1 MRCKSTAARRPD
13 TRAARYPLGYAVER
27 GHLAFPAIC
36 HNACVCDERFSG
48 PVVVRLMPGALDSRT
63 RAQIE
68 KYLAE
73 PSG

>member
-36 HNACVCDERFSG
+36 HNACVCDERFS
-48 PVVVRLMPGALDSRT
+48 VLWLCD
-63 RAQIE
+63 
-68 KYLAE
+68 
-73 PSG
+73 